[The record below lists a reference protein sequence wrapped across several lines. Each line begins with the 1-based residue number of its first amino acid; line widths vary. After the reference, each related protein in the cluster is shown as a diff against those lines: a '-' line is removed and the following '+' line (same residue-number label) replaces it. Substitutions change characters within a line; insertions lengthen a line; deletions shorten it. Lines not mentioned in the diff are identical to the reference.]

1 MHRRVGFDAILALD
15 LLGVGCMAWRIG
27 QDLGIP
33 ASAWLF
39 GTDARVREAS
49 SQGRAV
55 ARALLH
61 SDVVF
66 YQSHE
71 LLGKVAG
78 LLNSSPHQMLSD
90 RHVVLPHG
98 IPVPP
103 VLAKSKIRSSLRK
116 RWGVAD
122 EQMLVLSIGRIC
134 RDKGIFELLN
144 AIELATTKDSKIC
157 CVVVGSNPAFD
168 ETRAVKKTLDKMTG
182 IQQKIKL
189 LPAVSPGEIWECL
202 CAADIF
208 AFTSHHEGM
217 PNSLLEALAMGLPSV
232 AFAIP
237 PVLEIES
244 GTGAIVLVPP
254 FDPAL
259 FAQALL
265 QLTNSSSHRSRIGS
279 IAKQLVFDRF
289 LVERNMASAVGHI
302 RDVVEERSRSRAKY
316 PQILNSKETQ
326 AAPVLYER

>member
-1 MHRRVGFDAILALD
+1 
-15 LLGVGCMAWRIG
+15 MAWRIG
-27 QDLGIP
+27 QELGIP
-33 ASAWLF
+33 ASAWVF
-39 GTDARVREAS
+39 GTDARVRKAS

-55 ARALLH
+55 ARALQH

-71 LLGKVAG
+71 LLGKVAA
-78 LLNSSPHQMLSD
+78 LLNSFQRQVLTD

-103 VLAKSKIRSSLRK
+103 ALAEAKIRSRVRK

-122 EQMLVLSIGRIC
+122 EQLLVLSIGRIC
-134 RDKGIFELLN
+134 RDKGIFELLD
-144 AIELATTKDSKIC
+144 AIALAAAKDPKIC

-168 ETRAVKKTLDKMTG
+168 ETRAVNKALDKMAG
-182 IQQKIKL
+182 SRQQIKL
-189 LPAVSPGEIWECL
+189 LPAVSPEEIWECL

-217 PNSLLEALAMGLPSV
+217 PNSLLEAMAMGLPSV

-237 PVLEIES
+237 PVHEIES
-244 GTGAIVLVPP
+244 GTGAVVLVPP

-259 FAQALL
+259 FADPAWDILLELYAAHLGQQRVTITNLCLAVEAPATTALRW
-265 QLTNSSSHRSRIGS
+265 LTVLERRDMV
-279 IAKQLVFDRF
+279 LRTPDPTDRRRVFVALAPDAFVAMNRF
-289 LVERNMASAVGHI
+289 FKG
-302 RDVVEERSRSRAKY
+302 
-316 PQILNSKETQ
+316 
-326 AAPVLYER
+326 APAPEIPA